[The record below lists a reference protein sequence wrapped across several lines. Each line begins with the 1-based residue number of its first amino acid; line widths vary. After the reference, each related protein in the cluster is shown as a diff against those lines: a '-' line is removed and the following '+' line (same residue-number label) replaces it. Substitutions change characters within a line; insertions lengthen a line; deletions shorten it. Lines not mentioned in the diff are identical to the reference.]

1 MGQSKLQRTSAVWR
15 IAGRQH
21 DVISRNQLLGLG
33 FSRDAI
39 QHRVAKGRLHPLW
52 PGVYAVGRPRVT
64 RLGRWMG
71 AVLAC
76 GPDAVLSHESAA
88 ALWRIRAEEQP
99 RTHISVPSPCL
110 RRRHGVL
117 AHRRSNLAPH
127 ELTKRQDVPVT
138 APATTLLDLA
148 ARVSP
153 ADLEA
158 AINAAD
164 KHGLI
169 SPESLRAAIE
179 GTPRRPGLA
188 VLRRLLD
195 RQTFVL
201 TESELERLF
210 LAIARD
216 VGLSRPQ
223 TGCKLNGFKVDFY
236 WPDLRLVVETD
247 GLRYHR
253 TPGQQAKD
261 RRRDQ
266 AHTAAGLRPLRFT
279 HAQVCFEANHVRT
292 VLRRVAGHPRADRF
306 AEASYGQ

>member
-1 MGQSKLQRTSAVWR
+1 MGRSKPQRTSAAWR

-21 DVISRNQLLGLG
+21 GVIGRGQLLGLG

-39 QHRVAKGRLHPLW
+39 QHRIDKGRLHPLW
-52 PGVYAVGRPRVT
+52 PGVYAVGRPQVT
-64 RLGRWMG
+64 RFGRWMG

-76 GPDAVLSHESAA
+76 GPGAALSHESAA
-88 ALWRIRAEEQP
+88 ALWQIRPEEQP
-99 RTHISVPSPCL
+99 QTHISVPSPCL
-110 RRRHGVL
+110 RRRHGIL

-127 ELTKRQDVPVT
+127 ELTRQQDIPVT
-138 APATTLLDLA
+138 APATTLIDLA

-164 KHGLI
+164 RHGLI
-169 SPESLRAAIE
+169 SPESLRATIE
-179 GTPRRPGLA
+179 RTPRRSGLA

-223 TGCKLNGFKVDFY
+223 TGCRLNGFKVDFY
-236 WPDLRLVVETD
+236 WPDLRLVIETD

-253 TPGQQAKD
+253 TPGQQAQD

-266 AHTAAGLRPLRFT
+266 VHTAAGLRPLRFT
-279 HAQVCFEANHVRT
+279 HAQVCFEADHVRT
-292 VLRRVAGHPRADRF
+292 VLRRVAGHLPADGF
-306 AEASYGQ
+306 AEASYGR

>member
-1 MGQSKLQRTSAVWR
+1 MGRSKLQRTSAVWR

-21 DVISRNQLLGLG
+21 EVIGRDQLLGLG
-33 FSRDAI
+33 FSRNAI
-39 QHRVAKGRLHPLW
+39 QHRIDKGRLHPLW
-52 PGVYAVGRPRVT
+52 PGVYALGRPQVT
-64 RLGRWMG
+64 RFGRWTG

-76 GPDAVLSHESAA
+76 GPGAVLSHESAA
-88 ALWRIRAEEQP
+88 ALWQIRAEERAQI
-99 RTHISVPSPCL
+99 HISVPSTCL
-110 RRRHGVL
+110 RRRHGIR
-117 AHRRSNLAPH
+117 AHRRSNLAAH
-127 ELTKRQDVPVT
+127 ELTRQQGIPVT
-138 APATTLLDLA
+138 APATTLIDLA
-148 ARVSP
+148 AVSP

-164 KHGLI
+164 KRGLI
-169 SPESLRAAIE
+169 SPQGLRTAIE

-188 VLRRLLD
+188 VLRKLLD

-201 TESELERLF
+201 TDSELERLF
-210 LAIARD
+210 LPIARE

-266 AHTAAGLRPLRFT
+266 AHTAAGLTPLRFT
-279 HAQVCFEANHVRT
+279 HAQVRFEANYVRT
-292 VLRRVAGHPRADRF
+292 VLRRVAGHLRADGAR
-306 AEASYGQ
+306 